1 MKSDKMQWMKN
12 KYFFFK
18 VIRLSLG
25 IADFLKIFLKS
36 IITSV
41 TFKKIPNKTFKF
53 KDNYRKRH
61 AFNPPDTSNTLINI
75 FPRK

>member
-25 IADFLKIFLKS
+25 IVDFLKIFLKS
-36 IITSV
+36 IGMSV
-41 TFKKIPNKTFKF
+41 TFKKILNKTFKL
-53 KDNYRKRH
+53 KANYRKRH

-75 FPRK
+75 FPRQ